1 MILPSGLSVL
11 TQGSKLML
19 GAVTLTMSSLNAV
32 VDDTARK
39 VGVEPALV
47 RALIQN
53 ESGWNVN
60 ASRYEAHLK
69 DSSWGL
75 MQVLLK
81 TGKWILG
88 DATLTVTQ
96 LILPKTNI
104 KAGTAYIK
112 YQLTRYRGN
121 IQDAI
126 AAYNAGSV
134 KRNKDGSYINKR
146 YVDKV
151 YRSYLNYR
159 ATPATSQTTASMGSV
174 NPMIFAAAG
183 LAIGAVFIARS

>member
-1 MILPSGLSVL
+1 MMLLSELNVL
-11 TQGSKLML
+11 TQASKLML
-19 GAVTLTMSSLNAV
+19 GAVTLSMASLNAV
-32 VDDTARK
+32 VDDAGKRA
-39 VGVEPALV
+39 GVEPALI

-53 ESGWNVN
+53 ESAWDVN

-81 TGKWILG
+81 TGKWILQ
-88 DATLTVTQ
+88 DTTLTVSQ
-96 LILPKTNI
+96 LVLPKTNI

-121 IQDAI
+121 IKDAI

-134 KRNKDGSYINKR
+134 KKQKDGRYINQV
-146 YVDKV
+146 YVDRV
-151 YRSYLNYR
+151 YRSYLNYK
-159 ATPATSQTTASMGSV
+159 ATPEVMTAGAGAV
-174 NPMIFAAAG
+174 NPMIFVAMG
-183 LAIGAVFIARS
+183 LAIGAVFVARS

>member
-19 GAVTLTMSSLNAV
+19 GAVTLTMASLNAV
-32 VDDTARK
+32 VEDTARK
-39 VGVEPALV
+39 AGVEPALV

-53 ESGWNVN
+53 ESGWDVN

-88 DATLTVTQ
+88 DATLTVSQ
-96 LILPKTNI
+96 LVLPKTNI

-112 YQLTRYRGN
+112 YQLTRYRN
-121 IQDAI
+121 DVKDAI

-134 KRNKDGSYINKR
+134 KKKKDGSYINQI
-146 YVDKV
+146 YVDRV
-151 YRSYLNYR
+151 YRSYLNYKLETPTVSTAR
-159 ATPATSQTTASMGSV
+159 AGSV
-174 NPMIFAAAG
+174 NPMIFAAMG
-183 LAIGAVFIARS
+183 LAIGAVFVARS